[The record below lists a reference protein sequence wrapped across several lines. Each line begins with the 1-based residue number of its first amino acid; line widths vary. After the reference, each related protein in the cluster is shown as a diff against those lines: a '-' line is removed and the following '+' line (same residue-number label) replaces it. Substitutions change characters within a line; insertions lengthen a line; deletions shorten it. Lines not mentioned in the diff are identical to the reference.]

1 MPKHEK
7 GTPKEIA
14 NRGKGK
20 GLQKLKWHCQM
31 CSKQCRDQNG
41 FKCHLT
47 SESHQRQLLLFA
59 ENPDS
64 YLNEYSKEFESRFL
78 YILKTSYGGKR
89 VRANDVY
96 QDYIRDRGNVH
107 MNATRWHT
115 LSGFVQ
121 YLGRTEKCKI
131 DQNEKGWHISYI
143 DKEDEVRKQELVE
156 KARHEKEE
164 EERDHEAIQRQI
176 ERGKDGDS
184 GKDHVATDL
193 VREED
198 EKVTFSLKMSTRL
211 VEEKKEKVYTAES
224 KPSTSVFDDFLS
236 DSKPSKSS
244 SQKKSALDEIREME
258 EQKKEKR
265 NRKDYWLHEGIVVK
279 IVTKKLGSE
288 YYKTKGV
295 VVSLVDNYTAKVELN
310 SGDIIKI
317 DQNYLET
324 VIPAEGKEMIIVNGA
339 YRGNKAELLKIM
351 ESEYTLSLKIKSGL
365 LRDRVVEVPYEDAS
379 KSA

>member
-1 MPKHEK
+1 
-7 GTPKEIA
+7 
-14 NRGKGK
+14 
-20 GLQKLKWHCQM
+20 M

-47 SESHQRQLLLFA
+47 SEAHQRQLLLFA
-59 ENPDS
+59 ENPDA

-96 QDYIRDRGNVH
+96 QDYIRDKGNVH

-131 DQNEKGWHISYI
+131 DMNEKGWHIAYI
-143 DKEDEVRKQELVE
+143 DKEDEVRKQELTE
-156 KARHEKEE
+156 KARQEKAEE
-164 EERDHEAIQRQI
+164 EQDLEAIARQI
-176 ERGKDGDS
+176 ERGKELDS
-184 GKDHVATDL
+184 CPQHVATDL
-193 VREED
+193 VRDEE
-198 EKVTFSLKMSTRL
+198 EKIVFALKPLSKL
-211 VEEKKEKVYTAES
+211 VEEKPKEKVEE
-224 KPSTSVFDDFLS
+224 KPSTSVFDEAKSRKRKSEHID
-236 DSKPSKSS
+236 SKSS
-244 SQKKSALDEIREME
+244 KSQSQKKSALDEIREIE
-258 EQKKEKR
+258 ERKREKR

-288 YYKTKGV
+288 YYKAKGV
-295 VVSLVDNYTAKVELN
+295 ILSLVDNYTAKVELN
-310 SGDIIKI
+310 SGDVIKI

-324 VIPAEGKEMIIVNGA
+324 VIPAEGREMIIVNGA
-339 YRGNKAELLKIM
+339 YRGNKAELLKIH
-351 ESEYTLSLKIKSGL
+351 ESKFALSLKIKSGL
-365 LRDRVVEVPYEDAS
+365 LRDRVIEVPYEDAS